1 MTQTTQTT
9 QTTQMA
15 DMTRPADNMLQR
27 TDAWSRG
34 AQQVREQATRLG
46 LTLDE
51 AELALRDVRDLQAL
65 QASLSGR
72 GAGSAWTRWTAL
84 LGQGARVRARVMGAG
99 APLVR
104 LAQ

>member
-1 MTQTTQTT
+1 MTQM
-9 QTTQMA
+9 TQMA

-51 AELALRDVRDLQAL
+51 EELALRDVRDLQAL
-65 QASLSGR
+65 HASLSGR
-72 GAGSAWTRWTAL
+72 RAGSAWTRWTAP
-84 LGQGARVRARVMGAG
+84 LGLGARVRTRVMGAG